1 MVHQRR
7 IAMTEPKIERL
18 RVEPISTYLESY
30 RKNGQVYPVT
40 IANGLVFLS
49 GIPPFDPKTGE
60 IKQLAYEQQCEL
72 VMAQLKTC
80 LEAAGSSLT
89 QVLKCNVYS
98 TPGEKHFAT
107 FNAVYDRY
115 FPKDAPSRI
124 FMYIHSWPGSFDV
137 EIDCVAAR

>member
-1 MVHQRR
+1 MIQ
-7 IAMTEPKIERL
+7 RL

-49 GIPPFDPKTGE
+49 GIPPFDPDTGE
-60 IKQLAYEQQCEL
+60 IKPAPFEEQCER

-80 LEAAGSSLT
+80 LTAAGSSLT
-89 QVLKCNVYS
+89 QVLKCNVYC
-98 TPGEKHFAT
+98 TPGPTNFAT

-137 EIDCVAAR
+137 EIDCVAVVET